1 MLKERPALPRSR
13 RDSRNLDG
21 RTAATS
27 GSTFGGPGVYP
38 IRRGPL
44 PKNWSTPHQNLPAVC
59 KPSELIRGGRRPGA
73 ALPVAA
79 MLPLAR
85 KARHARPGP
94 HRIISRSGSRTETR
108 NVPSTS
114 AWFRDEACPRGSGTE
129 VERPY
134 DRRTEAWRRA
144 SGIAPCRQRRRRRT
158 KGKTPG
164 LVQTVP
170 LTPDSIDIVADE
182 YGLPGELRYAGHE
195 FPTGALRSGRRS
207 GDTLDDRRSVLICKW
222 AVANRATFLGFRF
235 ALFAP
240 ARLLRRA

>member
-1 MLKERPALPRSR
+1 M
-13 RDSRNLDG
+13 
-21 RTAATS
+21 
-27 GSTFGGPGVYP
+27 
-38 IRRGPL
+38 RGL
-44 PKNWSTPHQNLPAVC
+44 SARLLAVC

-85 KARHARPGP
+85 KARHARPEP
-94 HRIISRSGSRTETR
+94 HRTISRSGSRTETR
-108 NVPSTS
+108 NVSSTS

-164 LVQTVP
+164 LTVP
-170 LTPDSIDIVADE
+170 LTPTPLISSQTNTAYLVSCDTQVMNCQNGCVVVGPTTGGTPPHRWPEKLDPPSTPPRI
-182 YGLPGELRYAGHE
+182 LRVPSPE
-195 FPTGALRSGRRS
+195 VR
-207 GDTLDDRRSVLICKW
+207 DTSW
-222 AVANRATFLGFRF
+222 
-235 ALFAP
+235 
-240 ARLLRRA
+240 

>member
-1 MLKERPALPRSR
+1 
-13 RDSRNLDG
+13 
-21 RTAATS
+21 
-27 GSTFGGPGVYP
+27 V
-38 IRRGPL
+38 RGL
-44 PKNWSTPHQNLPAVC
+44 SARLPAVC

-94 HRIISRSGSRTETR
+94 HRTISRSGSRTETR

-114 AWFRDEACPRGSGTE
+114 AWFRDEACPRGSGIE

-170 LTPDSIDIVADE
+170 LTPTPLISSQTNTACLVSCDTE
-182 YGLPGELRYAGHE
+182 W
-195 FPTGALRSGRRS
+195 TGTRTLGRRRGS
-207 GDTLDDRRSVLICKW
+207 GGADPVLPRDRR
-222 AVANRATFLGFRF
+222 GG
-235 ALFAP
+235 
-240 ARLLRRA
+240 ARVPQGG

>member
-1 MLKERPALPRSR
+1 LRFTFLRSEWGPPAI
-13 RDSRNLDG
+13 
-21 RTAATS
+21 AA
-27 GSTFGGPGVYP
+27 
-38 IRRGPL
+38 RGL
-44 PKNWSTPHQNLPAVC
+44 SARLLAVC

-94 HRIISRSGSRTETR
+94 HRTISRSGSRTETR
-108 NVPSTS
+108 NIPSTS

-170 LTPDSIDIVADE
+170 LTPTPLISSQQAAAL
-182 YGLPGELRYAGHE
+182 LPISNLM
-195 FPTGALRSGRRS
+195 
-207 GDTLDDRRSVLICKW
+207 
-222 AVANRATFLGFRF
+222 N
-235 ALFAP
+235 
-240 ARLLRRA
+240 